1 MHDNSVIKDNRG
13 RTALMLA
20 TQQGRPPFPGV
31 AKLINLGADVNAQDA
46 DGNTALM
53 QAIQTRA
60 HDWAYSGSNEFG
72 SLISLLMDAGSD
84 PNIRNEYSKTAL
96 IFAAASGLEET
107 VVTLLDHGA
116 DINAQ
121 SYSGKDDFILF
132 HKNEMFEHNL

>member
-20 TQQGRPPFPGV
+20 TQQGGPPFLGV
-31 AKLINLGADVNAQDA
+31 AKLINLGADANLQDS

-121 SYSGKDDFILF
+121 KIYFEILKMKCF
-132 HKNEMFEHNL
+132 PKLLSA